1 MLHDG
6 NAKGKGLSGAGG
18 GLGHYV
24 LPLHQAG
31 NAAALH
37 RGGHGVALVVQGLHQ
52 FGGQP
57 EGIISDVFFDFN
69 AVNFHFRP
77 YPFYLTVQS
86 FLV

>member
-1 MLHDG
+1 ML
-6 NAKGKGLSGAGG
+6 
-18 GLGHYV
+18 
-24 LPLHQAG
+24 PP
-31 NAAALH
+31 LH

-52 FGGQP
+52 FRGQP

-86 FLV
+86 YLV